1 MQQNLTRWQSISLA
15 AFVLAAVVIAGWGL
29 ASVGGNQGFW
39 AKTTE
44 VTVAF
49 AEPHDISPGTQVRIR
64 GVDAG
69 QVVAIE
75 YPDHDGPG
83 AAVTLRLKLDSK
95 YASRLYADA
104 SAQIHS
110 TGLLGGKVIAIQP
123 GDPNTG
129 PLTGGKLA
137 AKTEPDLA
145 QAAAKITETAD
156 EAKQLLKDVRTGQG
170 SLGKLLTD
178 DTLYTELTSLTKDS
192 RSMVKRADTAVGH
205 VEDKTADVDK
215 FVKDGRETLRSV
227 KQGTDAVQK
236 MPLIRGYVEDAAAL
250 MTRPDCHKEAVV
262 YNTADL
268 FEANSAILT
277 DGGRKHLGEIANWLK
292 SQPNSK
298 SEIVIAALCDPKRG
312 DISPAAA
319 GELTR
324 KQAEAAVEFLKTQKA
339 FRLSWVS
346 SRKVTPLGLG
356 QGPSPVVEAKP
367 MPASWLQVLLF
378 TPQ

>member
-1 MQQNLTRWQSISLA
+1 MQQHLTRWQSITLG
-15 AFVLAAVVIAGWGL
+15 AFVLAAFALGGWGL
-29 ASVGGNQGFW
+29 VRIGGNQGFW

-49 AEPHDISPGTQVRIR
+49 AEPHDIAPGTPVRIR

-110 TGLLGGKVIAIQP
+110 TGLLGSKVIAIQP
-123 GDPNTG
+123 GEPNAG
-129 PLTGGKLA
+129 PLVDGKLA
-137 AKTEPDLA
+137 AKSTPDLA
-145 QAAAKITETAD
+145 QAVAKIADTAD
-156 EAKQLLKDVRTGQG
+156 EAKLLIRDVRSGKG
-170 SLGKLLTD
+170 SLGKLIAD
-178 DTLYTELTSLTKDS
+178 ETLYTELTGLAKDS
-192 RSMVKRADTAVGH
+192 RSMVKRADVAVGN
-205 VEDKTADVDK
+205 VETKTQDVDK

-236 MPLIRGYVEDAAAL
+236 LPVIRGYVEDSAAL
-250 MTRPDCHKEAVV
+250 MTRPECRKEAVV
-262 YNTADL
+262 YSTVDL
-268 FEANSAILT
+268 FETNSAILNEA
-277 DGGRKHLGEIANWLK
+277 GHKHLNDVATWLK
-292 SQPNSK
+292 SQSNSK
-298 SEIVIAALCDPKRG
+298 SEVVIVALCDPTRT

-319 GELTR
+319 GELTK
-324 KQAEAAVEFLKTQKA
+324 KQTEAAMEYLKAQKA
-339 FRLSWVS
+339 FRISWVS
-346 SRKVTPLGLG
+346 SRKVMPLGLG